1 MRLSSRGRIALII
14 IAIIGLLGP
23 NGVFLYYAMFR
34 MGDMLTA
41 LGHPVTLAYVVESF
55 IVMGLVAVYIAR
67 KPKGRL
73 GWKAFIAF
81 SLIGGLGFSIPAFM
95 VINASGDGG

>member
-1 MRLSSRGRIALII
+1 MRFSSRGRIVLII

-23 NGVFLYYAMFR
+23 NGIFIYYAVFR
-34 MGDMLTA
+34 MGDMLAA
-41 LGHPVTLAYVVESF
+41 LEHPVTLAYVVESF
-55 IVMGLVAVYIAR
+55 VVMGLVAAYIAR
-67 KPKGRL
+67 KPRGRL

-95 VINASGDGG
+95 VINAPRDAG